1 MVRKENSSGNNFIS
15 VFSNFSAFFV
25 SQKKWRKKEKKNEEK
40 SIFMYTKIFSLLLS
54 VPFLLC
60 LFICPCESQKKKK
73 REGRKKTMHNNV
85 WTHLVNWTFL
95 LLTVSSFFYFILFF
109 TSFFFFL
116 SLSLFNKFNQRK
128 SKRTYVCNI
137 FIQIHYICS
146 SSKKKKKKPIS
157 PQITDH
163 KCWWPKWWLIDC
175 CKNHKWKCL

>member
-1 MVRKENSSGNNFIS
+1 MVDWWWERKILLVTTSL
-15 VFSNFSAFFV
+15 VFSAILAHFLSL
-25 SQKKWRKKEKKNEEK
+25 KKNEEK
-40 SIFMYTKIFSLLLS
+40 KMKKKVYLCTLKFSHFYWVSLFSFVYSS
-54 VPFLLC
+54 VPV
-60 LFICPCESQKKKK
+60 KVRKKK

-109 TSFFFFL
+109 TSFFFL

-146 SSKKKKKKPIS
+146 SSKKKKPIS